1 MCFGRVLTSDKTL
14 EWYGIK
20 NGTTIFMLN
29 KINYDYLV
37 DNQTKDK
44 SNKEKANKEKASQS
58 DIQHMVIALR
68 TALMNSSFRSILD
81 KLSESEARENL
92 MAVTPGLREDPITFG
107 KELLL
112 TICCILL

>member
-14 EWYGIK
+14 EWYGVR
-20 NGTTIFMLN
+20 NGTTIFVLK
-29 KINYDYLV
+29 KINYDYLI

-44 SNKEKANKEKASQS
+44 SNKEKAPQS
-58 DIQHMVIALR
+58 DIQNMVIALR

-107 KELLL
+107 NESLL
-112 TICCILL
+112 ILLYFIIK